1 MPCYNEE
8 ESLPELHRRLSEAC
22 RAAVADDYEIV
33 LVNDASRDRT
43 WGLILDLVEKDPNL
57 VGVSLTRN
65 HGHQLAL
72 TAGLN
77 LCAGERVF
85 IIDADLQDPPELLG
99 EMMRLMDTGADVVY
113 GRRKQ
118 RRGEGPFKKLSAAAF
133 YRVFNQMAD
142 LKLPVD
148 TGDFRLMSRRAVEL
162 LNQMPEHQRFIRGLV
177 SWIGLNQVPLV
188 YERDRRFAGQ
198 TNYPFVKMLGLAFD
212 AITSFSIKPL
222 RLATYLG
229 LISAVFALGAMVYT
243 LYSWL
248 YLGAVQGWTSVM
260 SVVLFLGSAQLI
272 ILGLIGEYLGRLYME
287 SKRRPLFMI
296 DRVIRKPPA
305 PETRS

>member
-1 MPCYNEE
+1 
-8 ESLPELHRRLSEAC
+8 
-22 RAAVADDYEIV
+22 VADDYEIV

-43 WGLILDLVEKDPNL
+43 WELIVDLVEKDPNL

-133 YRVFNQMAD
+133 YRVFNHMAD

-198 TNYPFVKMLGLAFD
+198 TNYPFVKMLGLALD

-260 SVVLFLGSAQLI
+260 SVLLLLGSAQLI

-296 DRVIRKPPA
+296 DRIIRKPSA
-305 PETRS
+305 PESRF